1 MFTVNYW
8 VTGTNPLPYGSL
20 EKYEDIMQSIKLD
33 TLTRKIDN
41 IDIQYEDIVNYEIAR
56 ENICSYI
63 FFLSRKVRTIKLTKE
78 INIINGKIAEL
89 IYIRDHLQIEDL
101 KNISLVFSELIPEYK
116 RKLMSNKF

>member
-1 MFTVNYW
+1 
-8 VTGTNPLPYGSL
+8 
-20 EKYEDIMQSIKLD
+20 MQSIKLD